1 MSIGTIVTK
10 SFPLNLIVV
19 AVSSCRLSTMVAAIG
34 LALAVPAQEAVS
46 AGLKK
51 QPVGNL
57 QGPVV
62 GVIDVSKVIDQYPR
76 HIKLRAELD
85 ARFDQYQDQ
94 LQQQVQQLETLRVTV
109 QGMGANVPER
119 AEAEHQYKIALQTQD
134 FRRKY
139 FNDLLA
145 AEELRMMLEVYE
157 DLDFAVSKVAKKV
170 GVSMVVIKRD
180 IPRSPVAIA
189 EMSER
194 EVQARVNAFQSR
206 TVWYASKE
214 LEITGDVIK
223 YLMVPLPSRTSPER
237 AVAQPV
243 PASGDSGNTGTGKGQ

>member
-1 MSIGTIVTK
+1 MSIGAIVTK

-34 LALAVPAQEAVS
+34 LVLAVPAQEAVP

-76 HIKLRAELD
+76 HIKMRAELD
-85 ARFDQYQDQ
+85 ARFEQYQDQ

-157 DLDFAVSKVAKKV
+157 DLDFAVGKVAKKV

-180 IPRSPVAIA
+180 IPRSPVPIA

-214 LEITGDVIK
+214 LEITGDLIK

-243 PASGDSGNTGTGKGQ
+243 PAASSSSNTGTNKGQ